1 MYQRFCIAMPLIHII
16 MIYDIERDMVNVM
29 IDTRIGKRIKQCREK
44 LGLTQEQ
51 FAEKTG
57 FTANYI
63 STLERG
69 ASFPRCENLITLINA
84 LEVPADAIFCD
95 VLNHSVEYR
104 SSLLSEEMKSLPPSA
119 QNRIMQMVEL
129 MIQQEKD
136 NMN

>member
-1 MYQRFCIAMPLIHII
+1 
-16 MIYDIERDMVNVM
+16 MVCVM
-29 IDTRIGKRIKQCREK
+29 IDIRIGKRIKQCRER

-69 ASFPRCENLITLINA
+69 ASFPRCEKLITLLNA

-95 VLNHSVEYR
+95 VLDHST
-104 SSLLSEEMKSLPPSA
+104 SSRASALSEKIESLTPDA
-119 QNRIMQMVEL
+119 QRRILDMVEL
-129 MIQQEKD
+129 MIRQETGNK
-136 NMN
+136 